1 MRNERICTQ
10 SSVKFDANLGQK
22 YRQAHSYKSAEWE
35 KTMVIGRST
44 VESLNREFKEKPGTI
59 GPPNM
64 RRMRGLTILHFI
76 TTIALAQFNL
86 QRISHFM
93 KKEQEAKA
101 ARERGERIPTA
112 PPRGIRARDKYRK
125 TGYFK
130 EDSFDEADVN
140 RAFEPPPPL
149 RT

>member
-1 MRNERICTQ
+1 M
-10 SSVKFDANLGQK
+10 A
-22 YRQAHSYKSAEWE
+22 
-35 KTMVIGRST
+35 IGRSI

-59 GPPNM
+59 APPNM

-86 QRISHFM
+86 QRISRFM
-93 KKEQEAKA
+93 KKEQEVKA

-112 PPRGIRARDKYRK
+112 PRGIRARDKYRK

-140 RAFEPPPPL
+140 RAFEPPPPPPL